1 MTEPNIESLISAD
14 FASAAEAVLQF
25 LYQRLGFRLW
35 MVTKTEG
42 NDWIVLQVK
51 DEGYGVTEGSVFRW
65 TDSFCS
71 RMVGGLG
78 PRVAPSSQE
87 VPAYAAAPI
96 GELVPIGAYVGV
108 PLLRSDGS
116 LFGTLCAID
125 PVQQPKSIVADLALV
140 ELLAKLLSTLLD
152 KEMKLAQKIR
162 ETERIQY
169 KIFNDFTTGLYNRVA
184 WENFL
189 ATEEKR
195 CRVYGCMNSIIS
207 VAISD
212 PQKTKDSDL
221 LIDDHL
227 MITAAQQL
235 KITLR
240 KQDVIARVAEDK
252 FAILAI
258 DCDRLSL
265 KAMVDRLSQCFK
277 EAEIEASLG
286 YALRH
291 PSSNLKET
299 WKKAYYAMYSVKK
312 DVQSKP

>member
-1 MTEPNIESLISAD
+1 MNEPKFESLISAD
-14 FASAAEAVLQF
+14 FASAASEVLQF
-25 LYQRLGFRLW
+25 LYERLGFRLW
-35 MVTKTEG
+35 MITKTEG

-71 RMVGGLG
+71 RMVEGLG
-78 PRVAPSSQE
+78 PRVAPCSQD
-87 VPAYAAAPI
+87 VPAYASAPI
-96 GELVPIGAYVGV
+96 GNLVPIAAYVGV

-125 PVQQPKSIVADLALV
+125 PVEQPNSIVNDLALV

-152 KEMKLAQKIR
+152 KEMKLAQKTR

-169 KIFNDFTTGLYNRVA
+169 QVFNDSTTGLYNRVG

-195 CRVYGCMNSIIS
+195 CRLYGYINSIIS
-207 VAISD
+207 IAVND
-212 PQKTKDSDL
+212 PKKDTDKDVPIDEDL
-221 LIDDHL
+221 I
-227 MITAAQQL
+227 ITTAQQL
-235 KITLR
+235 KVTLR
-240 KQDVIARVAEDK
+240 KQDIIARVAEDK
-252 FAILAI
+252 FAILLI
-258 DCDRLSL
+258 DCDRISL
-265 KAMVDRLSQCFK
+265 KALVDRLSKSLK
-277 EAEIEASLG
+277 EAEIQALLG

-299 WKKAYYAMYSVKK
+299 WKKAYYSMYLNKK
-312 DVQSKP
+312 KAESTD